1 MALENQVSFRKR
13 GMFHVAKLRKKNEKR
28 FMKKVLFGII
38 GIGNMG
44 SSHFQRLCGL
54 PEAEVVALCD
64 CDPSAFERLGAA
76 REQVT
81 CFTDCDRFLAEG
93 GMDAVLVAT
102 PHYFHPELGIKAL
115 AAGKHLLVEKPIAV
129 HKKDAERLL
138 EASRQHPE
146 LKKSLMLNQRTLPA
160 HRKIKEMIDSGQL
173 GNLCRISWTITD
185 WFRTQTYYDSGDWRA
200 SWRGEGGGVLLNQ
213 CPHQLDL
220 MQWFFGLPNR
230 VRASASFGKFHDIEV
245 EDEVN
250 AFLEYPNG
258 LTGNFI
264 ASTGEAPGINR
275 LEIAADRGLMV
286 FEKGI
291 LTFWRN
297 EELTSEFIKNS
308 KTSFHKPSC
317 WQCNIPI
324 AETEEA
330 QHTAICKNFIAAIV
344 DNADLIAPLEEGIR
358 GLELG
363 NAMLLSAWRNETV
376 QLPIDTEDFEE
387 RLNRLVATSRYRK
400 NLKTAD
406 NSNFNQ
412 SF

>member
-1 MALENQVSFRKR
+1 
-13 GMFHVAKLRKKNEKR
+13 
-28 FMKKVLFGII
+28 MKKVLFGIV
-38 GIGNMG
+38 GVGNMG
-44 SSHFQRLCGL
+44 TSHFHSLCRL
-54 PEAEVVALCD
+54 PEADVVALCD
-64 CDPSAFERLGAA
+64 CDPAAFERVGDAKE
-76 REQVT
+76 RVK
-81 CFTDCDRFLAEG
+81 CFTDYDRFLAEG
-93 GMDAVLVAT
+93 RMDAVLVAT
-102 PHYFHPELGIKAL
+102 PHYFHPDLGIKAL

-138 EASRQHPE
+138 EAAKQYPK

-160 HRKIKEMIDSGQL
+160 HRKIKEMIDSGEL
-173 GNLCRISWTITD
+173 GKLRRINWTITD

-230 VRASASFGKFHDIEV
+230 VRATAYFGKFHDIEV

-264 ASTGEAPGINR
+264 ASTGEAPGSNR
-275 LEIAADRGLMV
+275 LEIVADRGLMV
-286 FEKGI
+286 YEKGI

-297 EELTSEFIKNS
+297 EELTSEYIKKS
-308 KTSFHKPSC
+308 KTGFQKPPC
-317 WQCNIPI
+317 WECNIPI
-324 AETEEA
+324 PEAQEA
-330 QHTAICKNFIAAIV
+330 QHAAICKNLVAAIV
-344 DNADLIAPLEEGIR
+344 DNVDLIAPLEEGIR

-376 QLPIDTEDFEE
+376 QLPIDADDFAD
-387 RLNRLVATSRYRK
+387 RLSRLVATSRYRK
-400 NLKTAD
+400 SVKVAD
-406 NSNFNQ
+406 NSDFNQ